1 MYVVIFISMIKLK
14 QILNEQTAADDTI
27 LKISDAII
35 SEVANSKSRFEAI
48 FTANKMPYEKADG
61 DENYDDPN
69 YCYQKN
75 TIAMLTALD
84 TYATDIKKLHKQYLD
99 DKDYSDVNVIVFN
112 AHDILSIDMKS
123 NIEGN

>member
-1 MYVVIFISMIKLK
+1 MIKLK
-14 QILNEQTAADDTI
+14 QILSEQTAADDTI

-99 DKDYSDVNVIVFN
+99 DKDYSDVNVIVYN
-112 AHDILSIDMKS
+112 AEDILSIDIKS

>member
-1 MYVVIFISMIKLK
+1 MIKLK
-14 QILNEQTAADDTI
+14 NILRESPRTAGDDTI
-27 LKISDAII
+27 IKISDAII
-35 SEVANSKSRFEAI
+35 NEVANSKSRFEAI

-84 TYATDIKKLHKQYLD
+84 TYATNIKKLYKEHSTESDKSDAEIIVWDAHK
-99 DKDYSDVNVIVFN
+99 
-112 AHDILSIDMKS
+112 ILSIDNKS

>member
-1 MYVVIFISMIKLK
+1 MIKLK
-14 QILNEQTAADDTI
+14 NILRESPNAAADDTI
-27 LKISDAII
+27 IKISDAII
-35 SEVANSKSRFEAI
+35 AEVANSKSRFEAI

-61 DENYDDPN
+61 DEIYDDPN

-84 TYATDIKKLHKQYLD
+84 TYATNIKKLYKEHSTEE
-99 DKDYSDVNVIVFN
+99 DYTDAGAIIFD
-112 AHDILSIDMKS
+112 ALEILSTDIKS